1 MPTPFDFSSI
11 GSMLPGLGDIP
22 AKLEKIQKRTAAEI
36 VTVETGAGMVR
47 IEATA
52 SMRVRRVTIS
62 PQLQELEDREM
73 TEDLLAAAFNLL
85 VERCREAS
93 AKIAAEELGPMAS
106 FLQNMPLPMF

>member
-1 MPTPFDFSSI
+1 
-11 GSMLPGLGDIP
+11 MLPGLGDLP
-22 AKLEKIQKRTAAEI
+22 AKLEKIQKRAATET

-47 IEATA
+47 IEATI
-52 SMRVRRVTIS
+52 SMRVRRVTLS
-62 PQLQELEDREM
+62 SELQKMNDPEM